1 MGAGNPFAVSEICR
15 AEVRHRV
22 GNGRA
27 GHRSPAGVI
36 RSPCFAGMKQR
47 QGFYLSPDQEMLGAT
62 INVRGSA
69 PDIL

>member
-1 MGAGNPFAVSEICR
+1 
-15 AEVRHRV
+15 
-22 GNGRA
+22 
-27 GHRSPAGVI
+27 
-36 RSPCFAGMKQR
+36 MKQR